1 MAGSSRKPETTT
13 LSPLYYL
20 NVAGREVRALLATA
34 MEGSPLTPD
43 DYAVY
48 SLLFEVGPI
57 SATQLS
63 REAGM
68 PLTTALDLVRTLER
82 RGHLIRRRDPRDQR
96 AMSVRLSPAGL
107 TAQREAERFF
117 TEADRRLRRALGRD
131 SAEASRLLVALADAA
146 VQARQA
152 LHDASRPQTG

>member
-1 MAGSSRKPETTT
+1 MASTSRKPETTT

-20 NVAGREVRALLATA
+20 NVAGREVRALLAAA
-34 MEGSPLTPD
+34 MADSPLTAD

-57 SATQLS
+57 SATQLA

-107 TAQREAERFF
+107 AAQREAEGFF
-117 TEADRRLRRALGRD
+117 TEADRRLRAALGKD
-131 SAEASRLLVALADAA
+131 SAESSRLLLAVADAA
-146 VQARQA
+146 VQAREA
-152 LHDASRPQTG
+152 LRAESRPETG